1 MNIFSHSQSTPRIQL
16 FFIAIFLKLAA
27 SALSAVG
34 FVLVSAA
41 YSVTGAFV
49 WLAFFALILII
60 ALPGTDI
67 YLKDRLRWLKPTAFV
82 LAVFFCIVGLALIAV
97 ATTVGLRSIGANQPK
112 EDLSRL
118 MTSFDTMF
126 GYNDGTALAQQAA
139 VNLLDGENPYA
150 ESNVVTAMIEYHGAP
165 QKLTPLRRGQF
176 ADVFPYPS
184 SAQLDQLWQQAKQDP
199 SHIPPE
205 LESKFNY
212 PAGLFLLPTPFIW
225 MGVTDLHLVFI
236 ILLIPALVYVVIKV
250 PGKYRLYFIAA
261 VIASLEL
268 WNSLATGETGFL
280 YFPFLLLAWVLYRRN
295 LWVSAV
301 FMAIAVATKQV
312 TWFLLPFYLIVIFR
326 TTDARKTLGV
336 IGIVAGI
343 FIAANAWFFASDP
356 SLWLASVFEPMSETM
371 FPIGVG
377 IVSLVTGGIVN
388 VTTPLPFSI
397 VELVVFVA
405 AIVWY
410 WFNCRRYPDTAPV
423 LSVLPLFFAWRSL
436 WGYFFYVDIITLA
449 AILINEYGGQST
461 RQPAPAPALA
471 SPR

>member
-176 ADVFPYPS
+176 AD
-184 SAQLDQLWQQAKQDP
+184 
-199 SHIPPE
+199 IPPP
-205 LESKFNY
+205 LSLTSSGSRRSRT
-212 PAGLFLLPTPFIW
+212 PPTSPPSLNRSSTIPP
-225 MGVTDLHLVFI
+225 VFFYCR
-236 ILLIPALVYVVIKV
+236 P
-250 PGKYRLYFIAA
+250 RLSGW
-261 VIASLEL
+261 ASPTSIS
-268 WNSLATGETGFL
+268 SLSSC
-280 YFPFLLLAWVLYRRN
+280 LYRP
-295 LWVSAV
+295 W
-301 FMAIAVATKQV
+301 F
-312 TWFLLPFYLIVIFR
+312 TW
-326 TTDARKTLGV
+326 
-336 IGIVAGI
+336 
-343 FIAANAWFFASDP
+343 
-356 SLWLASVFEPMSETM
+356 
-371 FPIGVG
+371 
-377 IVSLVTGGIVN
+377 
-388 VTTPLPFSI
+388 
-397 VELVVFVA
+397 
-405 AIVWY
+405 
-410 WFNCRRYPDTAPV
+410 
-423 LSVLPLFFAWRSL
+423 
-436 WGYFFYVDIITLA
+436 
-449 AILINEYGGQST
+449 
-461 RQPAPAPALA
+461 
-471 SPR
+471 